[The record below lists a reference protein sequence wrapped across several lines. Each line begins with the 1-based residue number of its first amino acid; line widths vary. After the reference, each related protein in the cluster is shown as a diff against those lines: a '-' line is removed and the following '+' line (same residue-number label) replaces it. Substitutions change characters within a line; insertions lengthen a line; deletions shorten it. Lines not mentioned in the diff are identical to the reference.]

1 VLQAAG
7 RTRVFA
13 RVIRPVLPRVDA
25 RFVHRRRTLTS
36 LGTGLPV
43 LYLTATGRKSGESRT
58 VALLY
63 ARADGDGLVV
73 AASNWGRRQHPA
85 WSANLGADPDITVTI
100 DGVARPMRARRATAE
115 ELDRYWPRLMAIW
128 PGYEGYRRRARREI
142 RVFVLEPR

>member
-1 VLQAAG
+1 VLRAAG

-115 ELDRYWPRLMAIW
+115 ELDRYWPRLTAIW